1 MPNRYRA
8 DNLSRLGCVAL
19 ESFAQHLFA
28 MVNDKSNLYK
38 VYLFVYKLF
47 SLRHRHYNNRK
58 YLRTILLS
66 VNSAIENYDNDFI
79 KNQQEAKQYL
89 HNLQ

>member
-1 MPNRYRA
+1 MEIINQIYAR
-8 DNLSRLGCVAL
+8 DI
-19 ESFAQHLFA
+19 
-28 MVNDKSNLYK
+28 
-38 VYLFVYKLF
+38 YLQKLF
-47 SLRHRHYNNRK
+47 SLRHRQYNNRK